1 MIADPLSFSDCRP
14 RRCAAAGWP
23 LVGVTLAALW
33 GAPPALAQPA
43 TAAAPA
49 APTPSGSFACPN
61 WMGADDSAVFW
72 VSQFDDGSMHRQPTD
87 GPPVLLGRGCTRMAQ
102 GSVRLDRDAIY
113 CTDGNWQNI
122 LRLDK
127 SSGAPTL
134 LRVGKALRGPIKL
147 VGDSVVFGYAE
158 PSDLNRLAAIP
169 KAGGAPR
176 TLAAVA
182 TPIQTFDADAQG
194 VVWLD
199 QQGGVWT
206 APVGTAANPA
216 RPTPPR
222 KLNDARLCAQGARV
236 PPDCS
241 LAIDGDFIFLAYQP
255 RCAGNEPCPKPT
267 ARIERMGRG
276 GGGWVSVA
284 FSQNTIQGLHIDGD
298 TVSWADCVAGTLAR
312 MPRRGGTIRALQA
325 PGACLSYAVSDKE
338 LLWFNLGPKRDYS
351 DCSLQRARK

>member
-1 MIADPLSFSDCRP
+1 MTADLRPLSDHRS
-14 RRCAAAGWP
+14 RRSAASFGY
-23 LVGVTLAALW
+23 GLALLC
-33 GAPPALAQPA
+33 GL
-43 TAAAPA
+43 TAAPVAWGQPAPA
-49 APTPSGSFACPN
+49 ANTATGSTAACPN
-61 WMGADDSAVFW
+61 WMGADEGAVYW
-72 VSQFDDGSMHRQPTD
+72 VSQFDEGSMHRQPTD
-87 GPPVLLGRGCTRMAQ
+87 GPPVLLGRGCTRMAA
-102 GSVRLDRDAIY
+102 GSVRLDREALY

-127 SSGAPTL
+127 TSGAPTL
-134 LRVGKALRGPIKL
+134 LRVGKALRGPIKP
-147 VGDSVVFGYAE
+147 VGDSIVFGYAE
-158 PSDLNRLAAIP
+158 PNDLNRLAAIP
-169 KAGGAPR
+169 KTGGPPR
-176 TLAAVA
+176 VLAAVA
-182 TPIQTFDADAQG
+182 TPIQTFDADAAG

-199 QQGGVWT
+199 QAGGVWT
-206 APVGTAANPA
+206 VPVGTAASPG

-241 LAIDGDFIFLAYQP
+241 LAIDADFIFLAYQP
-255 RCAGNEPCPKPT
+255 RCGGNEPCPKAT

-284 FSQNTIQGLHIDGD
+284 FSQNTIMGLQIDGD

-325 PGACLSYAVSDKE
+325 PGACLSFAVSDKE
-338 LLWFNLGPKRDYS
+338 FLWFNSGPKRDFS